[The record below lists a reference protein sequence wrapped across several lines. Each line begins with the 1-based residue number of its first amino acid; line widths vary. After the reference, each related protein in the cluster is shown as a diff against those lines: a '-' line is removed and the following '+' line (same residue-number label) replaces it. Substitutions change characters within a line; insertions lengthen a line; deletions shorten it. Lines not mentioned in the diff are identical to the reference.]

1 MAAPQGPICSA
12 QTGTFAFRVYEY
24 QPVDGSR
31 KRRAPDRDDDLWVR
45 PSKVTKGN
53 AQEAAVC
60 RLRCDLDCSRE
71 NLQHSQAAA
80 EKLARE
86 VQTRDVQIQEL
97 NGIVASKD
105 DRLQSQSLA
114 FHQTVAEFERER
126 SRVENEA
133 MAVIGGRDHEI
144 SGLRSELHRLQTAYS
159 DLTAEAA
166 ASQDAVVE
174 VGVTRAKA
182 AGLESEL
189 HRLRT
194 AYSDLTAEA
203 AASKDAVVE
212 VGVMRAKAAGL
223 ESDVVRLQTAYP
235 DLVAKA
241 AASDGAVAEARV
253 MKDKVAAL
261 EADNAGLRQSE
272 RSQAQE
278 IARLQQSLSSAREQD
293 MPDATPLQEPDSA
306 SDSEEEPEE
315 ESEEESVEE
324 APKPMPKRKAQQV
337 TAGAPGKAW
346 GSLTSKRGSKTT
358 SSRRNVAALTMPKLG
373 SKPSGIVKRTGKSSA
388 KKVESDAEAPESTA
402 EQRKRRWRNM
412 TTQER
417 KAVDDAIWEKYMGSG
432 SLYKP
437 SPLHEIISKKYEAD
451 PAQKEADNEY
461 GPDLVDEY
469 DRVEYALDTNQQ
481 AIIIRRYR
489 QWIGDWTV
497 STQHG
502 KMIWLQERDDKRLF
516 KAELCPTDLLPEFRR
531 RFLPWQL
538 EPGCRPTDDDI
549 EGYKI
554 ECTGEERL
562 SGKMTALY
570 GTCSDPDEK
579 KYWSHSWQWV
589 VERLA
594 KLLAFKNACK
604 YFLAGA
610 ATTLAN
616 VGPWPA
622 RFVDEDA
629 RRNTSLQP
637 RKDFPV
643 GYRRAL
649 GSRAEEELSAQLA
662 EGSTLNGAMDG
673 LADMMGRPS

>member
-1 MAAPQGPICSA
+1 
-12 QTGTFAFRVYEY
+12 
-24 QPVDGSR
+24 
-31 KRRAPDRDDDLWVR
+31 
-45 PSKVTKGN
+45 
-53 AQEAAVC
+53 
-60 RLRCDLDCSRE
+60 
-71 NLQHSQAAA
+71 
-80 EKLARE
+80 
-86 VQTRDVQIQEL
+86 
-97 NGIVASKD
+97 
-105 DRLQSQSLA
+105 
-114 FHQTVAEFERER
+114 
-126 SRVENEA
+126 

-437 SPLHEIISKKYEAD
+437 SVRAPTAPKTRKPHAGLANLANKS
-451 PAQKEADNEY
+451 P
-461 GPDLVDEY
+461 
-469 DRVEYALDTNQQ
+469 
-481 AIIIRRYR
+481 
-489 QWIGDWTV
+489 
-497 STQHG
+497 STRSFR
-502 KMIWLQERDDKRLF
+502 KSTKPTRL
-516 KAELCPTDLLPEFRR
+516 RR
-531 RFLPWQL
+531 RRTMNMVQTSWTSTI
-538 EPGCRPTDDDI
+538 GWSMRSTPTSKPSSSGAIDS
-549 EGYKI
+549 GSA
-554 ECTGEERL
+554 TGPSVR
-562 SGKMTALY
+562 STA
-570 GTCSDPDEK
+570 
-579 KYWSHSWQWV
+579 
-589 VERLA
+589 R
-594 KLLAFKNACK
+594 
-604 YFLAGA
+604 
-610 ATTLAN
+610 
-616 VGPWPA
+616 
-622 RFVDEDA
+622 
-629 RRNTSLQP
+629 
-637 RKDFPV
+637 
-643 GYRRAL
+643 
-649 GSRAEEELSAQLA
+649 
-662 EGSTLNGAMDG
+662 
-673 LADMMGRPS
+673 